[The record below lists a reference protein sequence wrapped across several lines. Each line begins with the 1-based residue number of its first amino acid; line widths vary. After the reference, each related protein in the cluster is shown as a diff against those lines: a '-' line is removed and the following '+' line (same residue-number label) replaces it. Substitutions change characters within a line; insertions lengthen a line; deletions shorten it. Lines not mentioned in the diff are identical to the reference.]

1 VDNSPPVKQ
10 MEDVPEEEWGYWSAQ
25 AWAGCGV
32 IGALIIALFLPLVLE
47 LYMGGFQARLIG
59 FGIGGFVVLIC
70 VAIISRL
77 TYKKRQERRELL
89 RQGREHAPHAAAD
102 EIPS

>member
-1 VDNSPPVKQ
+1 MEQTPPVKQ
-10 MEDVPEEEWGYWSAQ
+10 MEDVPEEEWGYWTAQ

-32 IGALIIALFLPLVLE
+32 IFALIIALFLPLVLE
-47 LYMGGFQARLIG
+47 PAMGGFEARLIG
-59 FGIGGFVVLIC
+59 FGLGGVVVLIC

-89 RQGREHAPHAAAD
+89 RQSREPQPEPAVPDA
-102 EIPS
+102 ES

>member
-1 VDNSPPVKQ
+1 VENTPPVKQ
-10 MEDVPEEEWGYWSAQ
+10 MEDVPEEEWGYWTAQ

-47 LYMGGFQARLIG
+47 ASMGGFQARLIG

-89 RQGREHAPHAAAD
+89 RQGLEQAPNTTGD
-102 EIPS
+102 EVIS